1 MKTIIFD
8 IDGTV
13 TDMWPIEKSV
23 LLTVIGKDSKDKIEK
38 IHLSGVENT
47 YKIYSKV
54 ANRKLSKSEYYRIYN
69 QKFLSLKNNKLL
81 PKPTKYSIVDWI
93 KKNTTKYHF
102 VYATGGQN
110 QETKYVLDKLKISK
124 FFDLNNSLDKNNCR
138 FSKKTGIPY
147 KKIKQ
152 KFPDCLVITDG
163 TDDCHGAIK
172 AKIPFLMIT

>member
-8 IDGTV
+8 IDGTI

-23 LLTVIGKDSKDKIEK
+23 LLAMTVDSFRNKIEK
-38 IHLSGVENT
+38 TYLSGVKNT
-47 YKIYSKV
+47 YRIYSKV
-54 ANRKLSKSEYYRIYN
+54 ASRKLSQKEYYKIYN
-69 QKFLSLKNNKLL
+69 QNFLLLYINNQL
-81 PKPTKYSIVDWI
+81 PKPIKYPVVDWI
-93 KKNTTKYHF
+93 KKNATKYHF